1 MVRFYLVLTLLG
13 ILLPYGALVPWLVAN
28 GLDISLLFSE
38 AVANPISVMAWLD
51 VFVGA
56 IALIGFIL
64 VDGQKHQVKYRYFA
78 VLGTLSVGV
87 SFGLP
92 MYLYFKE
99 KTVPSATALTINLR
113 VIHNAWRF
121 HSKLV

>member
-13 ILLPYGALVPWLVAN
+13 ILLLYGALVPWLVAN
-28 GLDISLLFSE
+28 GLDISLLLSE
-38 AVANPISVMAWLD
+38 AVANPISIMAWLD
-51 VFVGA
+51 VLVGA

-64 VDGQKHQVKYRYFA
+64 VDGQKHKVKYRYFA

-99 KTVPSATALTINLR
+99 KQSLQPQP
-113 VIHNAWRF
+113 
-121 HSKLV
+121 